1 MFYSSDIAVAIIAL
15 VCLALSVS
23 VVSNSHISWYL
34 GASNR
39 QLIVIGFLLSI
50 ISLCLASVT
59 PTFFILLEARFGQS
73 TIQNYDAILRN
84 KPLASSLS
92 FVWRVILV
100 VMLSLPIG
108 LSVAYKTFAGG
119 ESNMSIQALDYFT
132 NATYFGLFAPP
143 GIVSVTGIST
153 YLNATTSF
161 RDATQRAADG
171 SEPPLPTFPQPYG
184 YNILLL
190 NESSAAS
197 LDLLHPD
204 YILAI
209 QNLLAAGESWT
220 ITAPVIG
227 TVATFNESAT
237 NNRTAFDEDFESIC
251 TDGLDKKEKWEMG
264 MVYLYNAWSFFLAS
278 QISKSDQSIQYVGFS
293 QKRPA
298 KDCPNYAPHAHL
310 FNIYRQ
316 PCLGTWSISRGGFEL
331 LSGSCD
337 NTILPWAKQQ
347 IIQYRTL
354 ALKSWYMPSLI
365 EMMTT
370 FSGTNITNKY
380 RSSQSHW
387 MRPYMT
393 VSVANMLWSR
403 LSSVELTL
411 TNAPFDAET
420 FNKSSIA
427 WRAKNGTNITHEDAG
442 MMYAVD
448 EDDQLILFNRPT
460 LQKSF
465 WLYLVLAIQPALL
478 LVILG
483 MIALFHSFPLSK
495 GFGLISILSGI
506 ESRSLNSLG
515 GASLSGELV
524 RPVKLVMIPSQGS
537 ETSSIQYHIATSSK
551 EIQGNERLARNVV
564 YH

>member
-1 MFYSSDIAVAIIAL
+1 
-15 VCLALSVS
+15 
-23 VVSNSHISWYL
+23 
-34 GASNR
+34 
-39 QLIVIGFLLSI
+39 
-50 ISLCLASVT
+50 
-59 PTFFILLEARFGQS
+59 
-73 TIQNYDAILRN
+73 
-84 KPLASSLS
+84 
-92 FVWRVILV
+92 
-100 VMLSLPIG
+100 
-108 LSVAYKTFAGG
+108 
-119 ESNMSIQALDYFT
+119 
-132 NATYFGLFAPP
+132 
-143 GIVSVTGIST
+143 
-153 YLNATTSF
+153 
-161 RDATQRAADG
+161 
-171 SEPPLPTFPQPYG
+171 
-184 YNILLL
+184 
-190 NESSAAS
+190 
-197 LDLLHPD
+197 
-204 YILAI
+204 
-209 QNLLAAGESWT
+209 
-220 ITAPVIG
+220 
-227 TVATFNESAT
+227 
-237 NNRTAFDEDFESIC
+237 
-251 TDGLDKKEKWEMG
+251 
-264 MVYLYNAWSFFLAS
+264 
-278 QISKSDQSIQYVGFS
+278 
-293 QKRPA
+293 
-298 KDCPNYAPHAHL
+298 
-310 FNIYRQ
+310 
-316 PCLGTWSISRGGFEL
+316 
-331 LSGSCD
+331 
-337 NTILPWAKQQ
+337 
-347 IIQYRTL
+347 
-354 ALKSWYMPSLI
+354 
-365 EMMTT
+365 MMTT